1 MPNNAATL
9 NEISNDRTS
18 AAYSTCQCPRWVE
31 SGHCIY
37 RRFRARYRHM
47 RTALAAIILLLGA
60 ASCGGGERPFRM
72 VQFCL
77 AGTHELDEL
86 KTIVR
91 SVAASNGL
99 TFHDRSAE
107 AEAELEALAETNKNL
122 RVAHPTL
129 IISARAPDGRMG
141 FGATN
146 FAEAPSQVVVGF
158 SKGHDAT
165 TARRLSEA
173 VVQTLS
179 KRWRIHEVA
188 NVAETGAFPLKECA
202 P

>member
-1 MPNNAATL
+1 M
-9 NEISNDRTS
+9 SN
-18 AAYSTCQCPRWVE
+18 
-31 SGHCIY
+31 
-37 RRFRARYRHM
+37 M
-47 RTALAAIILLLGA
+47 RMALVAILLLLGV
-60 ASCGGGERPFRM
+60 ASCESGERPFRM
-72 VQFCL
+72 VQLCL
-77 AGTHELDEL
+77 ADTHELDEL

-99 TFHDRSAE
+99 TFHDRSAD
-107 AEAELEALAETNKNL
+107 AEAELEGLAKTSKGL

-146 FAEAPSQVVVGF
+146 FPEAASQVVVGF
-158 SKGHDAT
+158 SKGDDAT
-165 TARRLSEA
+165 TARSLSDA
-173 VVQTLS
+173 VVETLS

-188 NVAETGAFPLKECA
+188 KVAETGAFPLKDCA